1 MRVHLFE
8 LLGSS
13 ERKWGVAGVWKIYP
27 VELQDRARLHFPYTT
42 YYHVESVL
50 QKRLKRQDHPL
61 LIVSISIYNS
71 LQRKITSCVHF
82 EPVVHDRNL
91 KGDRNSNARHV
102 EKGN

>member
-1 MRVHLFE
+1 MRVHLFK

-61 LIVSISIYNS
+61 LIVSISIFTTHLTQVLVLSDHTSRLTLTLPPDTS
-71 LQRKITSCVHF
+71 LS
-82 EPVVHDRNL
+82 PL
-91 KGDRNSNARHV
+91 
-102 EKGN
+102 

>member
-1 MRVHLFE
+1 MVRVHPFE

-27 VELQDRARLHFPYTT
+27 VELQDRARLHFPYTSST

-61 LIVSISIYNS
+61 LIVSIYFYNS
-71 LQRKITSCVHF
+71 
-82 EPVVHDRNL
+82 
-91 KGDRNSNARHV
+91 GDDGKLRISFLFVIFHQIYRPLVA
-102 EKGN
+102 